1 MFKRTGHCIL
11 AVIDDFGEG
20 PVVSW
25 MQSGNEGNS
34 VIWYCNNFYI
44 KEERNEG
51 DKNVI
56 VKKQQS
62 LISQERVM
70 LSHFYGLDHKMLL
83 FFIQT

>member
-1 MFKRTGHCIL
+1 M
-11 AVIDDFGEG
+11 IDDLGEG

-25 MQSGNEGNS
+25 MQSGSEGNS
-34 VIWYCNNFYI
+34 VIWYYNNFYI

-62 LISQERVM
+62 LIGQERVM
-70 LSHFYGLDHKMLL
+70 LSHFYGLDHKMFL